1 MQLTD
6 THLYSCKRIGKQTS
20 LQTKTRTRWSCIL
33 FSACCLSSFCDV
45 ALVVRSRI
53 LSSNLGP
60 ISSLMI
66 IHLWKPLS
74 ALPTLKKKWYFNMM
88 THHLIKGVAAAFLLC
103 FCCSPR
109 VSDWHPTT
117 KTPYSRNS
125 ADIRH
130 LREHSI
136 IIIIKLY
143 MRKTSQMLISPTTT
157 ADELIYDTSV
167 SDDSQIA
174 AISIHS
180 YIVIF

>member
-66 IHLWKPLS
+66 IHLWKPLP
-74 ALPTLKKKWYFNMM
+74 ALPTLKKNGISTWWHIIWLRALQQHFCYAS
-88 THHLIKGVAAAFLLC
+88 AAPLEYQIGIQL
-103 FCCSPR
+103 PR
-109 VSDWHPTT
+109 PPTVEILQISD
-117 KTPYSRNS
+117 
-125 ADIRH
+125 IF
-130 LREHSI
+130 ESI
-136 IIIIKLY
+136 AL
-143 MRKTSQMLISPTTT
+143 SS
-157 ADELIYDTSV
+157 S
-167 SDDSQIA
+167 S
-174 AISIHS
+174 S
-180 YIVIF
+180 YICAKLLKCW

>member
-66 IHLWKPLS
+66 IHLWKPLP

-88 THHLIKGVAAAFLLC
+88 THHLIKGVAAAY
-103 FCCSPR
+103 
-109 VSDWHPTT
+109 VSDWHARPPTVEILQI
-117 KTPYSRNS
+117 S
-125 ADIRH
+125 DIF
-130 LREHSI
+130 ESSI
-136 IIIIKLY
+136 IMASN
-143 MRKTSQMLISPTTT
+143 MRQTSHILMRLQCSR
-157 ADELIYDTSV
+157 
-167 SDDSQIA
+167 
-174 AISIHS
+174 
-180 YIVIF
+180 

>member
-1 MQLTD
+1 
-6 THLYSCKRIGKQTS
+6 
-20 LQTKTRTRWSCIL
+20 
-33 FSACCLSSFCDV
+33 
-45 ALVVRSRI
+45 
-53 LSSNLGP
+53 
-60 ISSLMI
+60 
-66 IHLWKPLS
+66 
-74 ALPTLKKKWYFNMM
+74 MM

-136 IIIIKLY
+136 IIIIKLLY

-174 AISIHS
+174 AISIHTV
-180 YIVIF
+180 YIHVIF